1 MQQIGRSRVLVASPV
16 PPSQL
21 PVPLRMVGS
30 RVLVPVARAW
40 VLHRKQIVRLAVALT
55 LALVLA
61 GAFQMRGGIVIAA
74 QSLGDLFSGRF
85 VAAGFA
91 VSEIAISG
99 QALTSESDVL
109 EALAITSDTTIFEFD
124 AQAARDRVAELP
136 AVAEVSLRK
145 IYPDRLIVELTE
157 IAPVARW
164 RIDGV
169 TFLIDASGNQI
180 AEAASSDDSLPLVI
194 GDGAAEDAMVMIRA
208 LSRYDVLSEGLAALS
223 RIGDRR
229 WDMIYQTGLRVR
241 LPEMGMAQA
250 LDQLQAQH
258 EAHQL
263 LYRDVDLIDL
273 RAPGF
278 MAVRPTQRGEEDG
291 A

>member
-1 MQQIGRSRVLVASPV
+1 MQQIGRSQVLVATPA
-16 PPSQL
+16 PAPQL
-21 PVPLRMVGS
+21 PVPS
-30 RVLVPVARAW
+30 RLISSRALVPVTRAW
-40 VLHRKQIVRLAVALT
+40 VLHRKQIVRLAVALG

-61 GAFQMRGGIVIAA
+61 GGFQVRGGIVSAA
-74 QSLGDLFSGRF
+74 QTIGDLFSGRF
-85 VAAGFA
+85 AAAGFA
-91 VSEIAISG
+91 VSQIAISG
-99 QALTSESDVL
+99 QALTTEVEVL

-136 AVAEVSLRK
+136 AVADVSLRK

-169 TFLIDASGNQI
+169 TFLIDAAGNQI
-180 AEAASSDDSLPLVI
+180 AEAVPSDDRLPLVI

-229 WDMIYQTGLRVR
+229 WDMIYETGLRVR

-263 LYRDVDLIDL
+263 LDRDVELIDL

-278 MAVRPTQRGEEDG
+278 MAVRPTPRDEEGG